1 MGGECRA
8 AGNGTPATA
17 ALALL
22 GVWILVT
29 LWATTTAARG
39 QARADDR
46 FGLEEQSEQS
56 LEEPS
61 FSTADD

>member
-1 MGGECRA
+1 MA
-8 AGNGTPATA
+8 PPATA

-29 LWATTTAARG
+29 LWATTTAAGG

>member
-1 MGGECRA
+1 MA
-8 AGNGTPATA
+8 PPATA

-22 GVWILVT
+22 GVWVLVT
-29 LWATTTAARG
+29 LWATTTAAGG

-46 FGLEEQSEQS
+46 PGIEDQSDQS
-56 LEEPS
+56 LAEPS